1 MQSVKLKIDGMTCV
15 SCENRIER
23 KLQSTKGVINAKVS
37 YASGTAIVTYNEK
50 LISIEKIIAV
60 IEQLD
65 YKAAEATNQNIS
77 RSAKTTKILG
87 VFVILLALYMLL
99 NRFGA
104 LNIFN
109 AFPQAKEGTG
119 YGMLFIIGLLTSLH
133 CVAMCG
139 GINLSQCVPQ
149 DTAVSN
155 NRKSTAILAPSLLY
169 NFGRV
174 ISYTVIGGIVGGIGS
189 VISFSGT
196 MKGIVQLA
204 AGVFMVIMGLN
215 MLDIFPWLRRLNLRM
230 PKIFAKKINEQKRS
244 KSPLYVGLL
253 NGLMPCG
260 PLQSMQ
266 LYALS
271 TGSPV
276 KGAVSM
282 LLFSLGTV
290 PLMFGLGA
298 LSSFLSR
305 KFTHRMMTVS
315 AVLVVILGVS
325 MFSSGMS
332 LSGFSLPSLAVGTDA
347 GTQNGNTAKV
357 TDNVQV
363 VTTKL
368 SPGKY
373 EPITVQKGI
382 PVKWIIKAEKKDING
397 CNNEIYIPK
406 FNIQKKL
413 EPGDNVIEFTP
424 TESGTFA
431 YSCWMGMIRSKITVV
446 DGANGGTDTSDS
458 AEKKSDYR
466 IPVDTIAVAEIKE
479 GVQTVSIDMVADRFA
494 PAVVVMQKDF
504 YTVWNINGVE
514 INDDNQTLFF
524 PKYNALI
531 NMSEGKNE
539 LYLIPDG
546 DFDFT
551 TENNTFFGYVKVVD
565 DITKIDIEAIK
576 EEISQ
581 YVPTI
586 QEYVDDSG
594 LPTCH

>member
-60 IEQLD
+60 IEQHD